1 MVYEVVVRCG
11 GPPGYHRGDTPGG
24 ESVASAPT
32 PRGLGPGRRMTE
44 VAAARLPR
52 ETPGRRR
59 RGVGGGRDTQTPTR
73 GRPMTTYQAA
83 HTAITAPPKS
93 IGTAYILGAF
103 LRSEERRVGRV

>member
-52 ETPGRRR
+52 ETPGRRFEGWR
-59 RGVGGGRDTQTPTR
+59 RPGNPHPLTRGESCARSSRPSPRDCSVAPRSPAPPTPT
-73 GRPMTTYQAA
+73 TTPW
-83 HTAITAPPKS
+83 I
-93 IGTAYILGAF
+93 
-103 LRSEERRVGRV
+103 